1 MLTDKLAAAAAAA
14 AAAKACFFF
23 YDFYPINHISFFK
36 SLETFIKNFIQQWP
50 LFFFFF
56 LPDTCLSWK
65 PCFHVTLVQ
74 KVIDF

>member
-1 MLTDKLAAAAAAA
+1 MLTDKLAAAKGIMLTDKLAAAAAAA
-14 AAAKACFFF
+14 KACFFFF

-56 LPDTCLSWK
+56 FS
-65 PCFHVTLVQ
+65 
-74 KVIDF
+74 